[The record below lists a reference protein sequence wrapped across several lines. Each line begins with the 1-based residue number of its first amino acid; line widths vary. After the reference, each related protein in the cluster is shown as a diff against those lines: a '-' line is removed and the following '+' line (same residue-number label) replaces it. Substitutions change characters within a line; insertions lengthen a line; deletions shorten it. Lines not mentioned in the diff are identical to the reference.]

1 MSSAVLYE
9 IGWTDGF
16 AIPVANTENKALQE
30 EIQKKQKEN
39 SILEA
44 KISEHKEKIQA
55 LSDHLKNVRQELSHT
70 QVLCRAVEKETES
83 EAHFKALAEREMGRL
98 RQEITQLENEL
109 GALRERRN
117 AQENNIFK
125 ATQKLE
131 ELKGQLNWDQKT
143 LDTWLEESAQK
154 DQDTMAILKYA
165 QQDEARIKVLTLR
178 VEKLTLEAN
187 QKRKVLDNERTETMT
202 AQIALDKTAESLR
215 QAHGERQELIRQWGN
230 TIEQMR
236 KRDQELQQ
244 CALLLSQMKQEVRE
258 RQDRIKEKK
267 NFLETQEE
275 NNREYER
282 KITGTERLAA
292 KLRGELQELEANRTR
307 LQDELET
314 LRRNVDQT
322 NIAVE
327 ARRSQLADLKRE
339 IQDKNNK
346 VKHARLRNTALE
358 EKLESVTQS
367 AVSMEERA
375 AQFEQMLMEEEQT
388 EREID
393 SQLRENQKVLARGR
407 QELQTL
413 KSKEKTLLA
422 EISGSRATLSNLNS
436 RLDKLEH
443 SSLQQQE
450 MIYNKDFQI
459 QLLERKLSRLRGE
472 GNTEEE
478 QALKK
483 KESEL
488 AAALEEERKTA
499 KMLALQLKK
508 LQDEIYCAKKETE
521 KTGAQKR
528 ELTEKIEELNLFNDI
543 SDKELN
549 KLRFKKQDTMVE
561 NNIVKLEVK
570 HMRDLLYNK
579 ADSVLSLEKQRLQL
593 QAAMRER
600 QVEINVHREM
610 LQKQIKIADQ
620 ERQKLSAEAHERL
633 SKIDKMRKKYEI
645 LTISMAAPEGEEE
658 KSPAYY
664 VIKAAQEKEELQRKG
679 DDLDAKIRRTE
690 KEIQALE
697 NTLHVLRSTNAVYR
711 KAFGKV
717 TESSEEYQEKLK
729 LEDQKRAVDELYLY
743 KRRQIRELE
752 ENIQGM
758 NNTLEDLLQEEA
770 MHRRKTDEAESQIL
784 SLNKELGS
792 QKEKLDRVTKQCS
805 KLTREIRSAKKTK
818 GKTWEEHDIDLR
830 ELKEF
835 NKTVNKVLLEAMDG
849 NPDLRSALQSYFQ
862 EASLPLPT
870 PGSASGSRQSSKSA
884 SIRSSV
890 RSADSSCS
898 SSPRGSLPLPTAVSM
913 PASRQSSKP
922 ASARSSMSSA
932 RSSGSSCGSD
942 PGASALQSPHVTTVD
957 LGLQLAVTSPPL
969 AAASPRDSRR
979 GSSAASTSSSTSSRR
994 SQRKSP

>member
-1 MSSAVLYE
+1 MSNAVLYE
-9 IGWTDGF
+9 IGWNEGF
-16 AIPVANTENKALQE
+16 AIPVANAENKALQE

-39 SILEA
+39 SILET
-44 KISEHKEKIQA
+44 KISEHKDKIQA

-70 QVLCRAVEKETES
+70 QAFCRAVEKETES

-98 RQEITQLENEL
+98 RQEIGQLENEL

-131 ELKGQLNWDQKT
+131 ELKGQLNWDQQT
-143 LDTWLEESAQK
+143 LDNWLEESAQK

-165 QQDEARIKVLTLR
+165 QQDESRIKVLTLR

-187 QKRKVLDNERTETMT
+187 QKRKGLDNERTETMT
-202 AQIALDKTAESLR
+202 AQIALDKTAESLQ

-236 KRDQELQQ
+236 KRDLELQQ
-244 CALLLSQMKQEVRE
+244 CALLLSEMKQEVWE
-258 RQDRIKEKK
+258 RQDRIKEKS

-275 NNREYER
+275 NNKEYER
-282 KITGTERLAA
+282 KITSTDRLAA

-314 LRRNVDQT
+314 LRRNVDHT

-327 ARRSQLADLKRE
+327 ARRSQLAGLKKE

-346 VKHARLRNTALE
+346 VKHASLHNAALE
-358 EKLESVTQS
+358 EKLENVTES
-367 AVSMEERA
+367 TVSMEERA
-375 AQFEQMLMEEEQT
+375 TQLEQMLREEEQT
-388 EREID
+388 EKEVD
-393 SQLRENQKVLARGR
+393 SQLRENQKVLARRR
-407 QELQTL
+407 QELQLL
-413 KSKEKTLLA
+413 KSEEKTLLA
-422 EISGSRATLSNLNS
+422 DISGSRATLSNLSS

-443 SSLQQQE
+443 SSLRQQE

-478 QALKK
+478 QVLKK

-488 AAALEEERKTA
+488 AAALEEKRKTA

-508 LQDEIYCAKKETE
+508 LQDEIHCAKKETE
-521 KTGAQKR
+521 KTGARKLD
-528 ELTEKIEELNLFNDI
+528 LTEKIEEMNLFNDI
-543 SDKELN
+543 SDKELK
-549 KLRFKKQDTMVE
+549 KLRFKKEDTMVE
-561 NNIVKLEVK
+561 DNIVKLEVK

-579 ADSVLSLEKQRLQL
+579 ADSVLSLEKQRLRL

-600 QVEINVHREM
+600 EVEINIHREM
-610 LQKQIKIADQ
+610 LQRQIKIADQ
-620 ERQKLSAEAHERL
+620 ERQKLSIEVHERL

-679 DDLDAKIRRTE
+679 DDLDATIRKTE

-697 NTLHVLRSTNAVYR
+697 NTLHVVRSHNTAYR
-711 KAFGKV
+711 KAFSKV
-717 TESSEEYQEKLK
+717 TESSEENQEKLK

-743 KRRQIRELE
+743 KRRQIRELQE
-752 ENIQGM
+752 EIQGM
-758 NNTLEDLLQEEA
+758 TDTLEDLLQEEA
-770 MHRRKTDEAESQIL
+770 MHSRKTDEAESQIL
-784 SLNKELGS
+784 SLNKDLVS
-792 QKEKLDRVTKQCS
+792 QKDKLDRVTKQCS
-805 KLTREIRSAKKTK
+805 KLTREIRSAKQSK

-835 NKTVNKVLLEAMDG
+835 NKTVNKVLQGAMEE
-849 NPDLRSALQSYFQ
+849 NPDLRSALQTYFQ
-862 EASLPLPT
+862 EANLPLPT
-870 PGSASGSRQSSKSA
+870 SGSMVASRQSSKSA
-884 SIRSSV
+884 SARSSV

-898 SSPRGSLPLPTAVSM
+898 SSLRASPPLPTAVSM
-913 PASRQSSKP
+913 PVSRQSSKS

-932 RSSGSSCGSD
+932 SG
-942 PGASALQSPHVTTVD
+942 PGASTLQAPHVTTVD
-957 LGLQLAVTSPPL
+957 LGMQLAVMSPPL
-969 AAASPRDSRR
+969 TATSPRGLRR
-979 GSSAASTSSSTSSRR
+979 GSSAGSTSSSTSSARSQR